1 VDSAEDLLAAV
12 EAVAVEE
19 HSNRES
25 FIKKYKRSENMLF
38 LIIVIVLLVLLTVSY
53 QNKFVKLHERV
64 KNSWSQIDVQLQKR
78 VDLIPNLVETVKGY
92 ATHEKE
98 TLDAVISART
108 RYTTASTVDEKM
120 KASGE
125 LSGLLSRLMMVS
137 ESYPDL
143 KANVN
148 FMDLQKQLKDIEDKI
163 GYARQFYNDTVTSYN
178 QSIKMIPGSIFAG
191 IFKFTEEPLFKA
203 DEGAKEAPKV
213 KF

>member
-1 VDSAEDLLAAV
+1 
-12 EAVAVEE
+12 
-19 HSNRES
+19 
-25 FIKKYKRSENMLF
+25 M
-38 LIIVIVLLVLLTVSY
+38 
-53 QNKFVKLHERV
+53 
-64 KNSWSQIDVQLQKR
+64 
-78 VDLIPNLVETVKGY
+78 ETVKGY

-98 TLDAVISART
+98 TLDAVISARS
-108 RYTTASTVDEKM
+108 RYTTASTIDEKM

-125 LSGLLSRLMMVS
+125 LSGVLSRLMMVS

-143 KANVN
+143 KANTN

-203 DEGAKEAPKV
+203 DEGAKEVPKV